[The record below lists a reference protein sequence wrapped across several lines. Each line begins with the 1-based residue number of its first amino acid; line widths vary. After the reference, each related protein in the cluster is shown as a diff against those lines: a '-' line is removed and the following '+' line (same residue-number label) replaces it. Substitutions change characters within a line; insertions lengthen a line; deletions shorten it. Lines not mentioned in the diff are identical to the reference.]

1 MALHGKI
8 IFRTDGGEKI
18 GMNHLI
24 RCAALAEMLREQY
37 ECVLAIRVPNPSAL
51 QLVGGVFHSII
62 PLPSSENYDGDELI
76 SHLNAGDIVVL
87 DGIQFQ
93 TDYQKKIRNHCKII
107 CIDDLHNHHFVADAI
122 INHAEG
128 ILPKDYSTEEHTRF
142 YLGARYAMIR
152 QPFIKAATE
161 NSELSIA
168 NRAMIHIGGNDFHNT
183 TQKVLSAL
191 VKTEMINEIEIV
203 VSKMNPNISLLEDFI
218 YANRKT
224 AKIML
229 CKNLPGDELCD
240 LMKTCRYMVCAANN
254 VLYEACAV
262 GMKIISGHISKTQQE
277 LLHGLAARGVVNNF
291 GNFLTEDEG
300 NLQARFELFMNDE
313 STSQQL
319 FNQKLLIDGK
329 SPERLFEI
337 FNKL

>member
-1 MALHGKI
+1 MISRLH
-8 IFRTDGGEKI
+8 
-18 GMNHLI
+18 
-24 RCAALAEMLREQY
+24 
-37 ECVLAIRVPNPSAL
+37 
-51 QLVGGVFHSII
+51 
-62 PLPSSENYDGDELI
+62 
-76 SHLNAGDIVVL
+76 AGDIVVL
-87 DGIQFQ
+87 DGFQFQ
-93 TDYQKKIRNHCKII
+93 TDYQKKIREHCKIV
-107 CIDDLHNHHFVADAI
+107 CIDDLHNHQFVTDAI

-128 ILPKDYSTEEHTRF
+128 ILPKDYSTDEHTRF

-152 QPFIKAATE
+152 QPFIKAAMG

-168 NRAMIHIGGNDFHNT
+168 NRAMIHIGGNNFHNT

-218 YANRKT
+218 YAKRKT
-224 AKIML
+224 TKILL

-240 LMKTCRYMVCAANN
+240 LMKTFRYMICIANN

-262 GMKIISGHISKTQQE
+262 GMKIILGYTSPAQMKI
-277 LLHGLAARGVVNNF
+277 LHGLVAKGAVNNF
-291 GNFLTEDEG
+291 GNFLTEDEN
-300 NLQARFELFMNDE
+300 NLKSRFKLFMNDE
-313 STSQQL
+313 TTWQQL
-319 FNQKLLIDGK
+319 SNQKLLIDGK

>member
-18 GMNHLI
+18 GLNHLI
-24 RCAALAEMLREQY
+24 RCAALAEMLREHY

-51 QLVGGVFHSII
+51 QLVGGVFNSILS
-62 PLPSSENYDGDELI
+62 LPASENYDGDELI
-76 SHLNAGDIVVL
+76 SHLQAGDIVVL

-93 TDYQKKIRNHCKII
+93 TDYQKKIREHSKVVCV
-107 CIDDLHNHHFVADAI
+107 DDLHDHHFVADAI

-152 QPFIKAATE
+152 QPFIKAVTE

-191 VKTEMINEIEIV
+191 VKTEMINELEVV

-218 YANRKT
+218 YTKRKT

-240 LMKTCRYMVCAANN
+240 LMKTCRYMICAANN

-262 GMKIISGHISKTQQE
+262 GMKIISGYTSPAQLEI
-277 LLHGLAARGVVNNF
+277 LHGLVAKGVVNNF
-291 GNFLTEDEG
+291 GNFLTEDE
-300 NLQARFELFMNDE
+300 NSVQARFELFMNDE

-319 FNQKLLIDGK
+319 SNQKLLIDGK
-329 SPERLFEI
+329 SPERMFEL

>member
-18 GMNHLI
+18 GLNHLI
-24 RCAALAEMLREQY
+24 RCAALAEMLREHY
-37 ECVLAIRVPNPSAL
+37 ECVLAIRAPNPSAL
-51 QLVGGVFHSII
+51 QFVGGVFHSII
-62 PLPSSENYDGDELI
+62 SLPDVENYEGDELV
-76 SHLNAGDIVVL
+76 SHLHAGDIVVL

-93 TDYQKKIRNHCKII
+93 TDYQKKILRHCKIV
-107 CIDDLHNHHFVADAI
+107 CIDDLHNHHIVADAV

-128 ILPKDYSTEEHTRF
+128 ILPKDYSTDEHTRF
-142 YLGARYAMIR
+142 YLGARYALIR
-152 QPFIKAATE
+152 KPFIKAAIG

-191 VKTEMINEIEIV
+191 VKTEMVNEMEV
-203 VSKMNPNISLLEDFI
+203 VISKLNPNISLLQDFI
-218 YANRKT
+218 YAKRKT
-224 AKIML
+224 TKILL

-240 LMKTCRYMVCAANN
+240 LMKTCRYMICAANN
-254 VLYEACAV
+254 VLFEACAV
-262 GMKIISGHISKTQQE
+262 GMKIISGYTSPAQMNI
-277 LLHGLAARGVVNNF
+277 LHGFVAKGAVNNF
-291 GNFLTEDEG
+291 GNFLTEDEN
-300 NLQARFELFMNDE
+300 NLKSRFELFMNDE

-319 FNQKLLIDGK
+319 LNQKLLIDGK

>member
-8 IFRTDGGEKI
+8 IFRTYGGDKI

-24 RCAALAEMLREQY
+24 RCAALTEMLRGHY

-62 PLPSSENYDGDELI
+62 SLPASENYDGDELI
-76 SHLNAGDIVVL
+76 SYLQAGDIVVL

-93 TDYQKKIRNHCKII
+93 TDYQKKIREHCKIV
-107 CIDDLHNHHFVADAI
+107 CIDDLHNNHFVADAI

-128 ILPKDYSTEEHTRF
+128 ILPKDYSTDEHTRF

-152 QPFIKAATE
+152 QPFIKAAIE

-191 VKTEMINEIEIV
+191 VNTEMINEIEIV

-218 YANRKT
+218 YAKRKT

-240 LMKTCRYMVCAANN
+240 LMKSCRYMICAANN

-262 GMKIISGHISKTQQE
+262 GMKIISGYTSPTQLE
-277 LLHGLAARGVVNNF
+277 ILHGLVAKGVVNNF
-291 GNFLTEDEG
+291 GNFLTEDEN
-300 NLQARFELFMNDE
+300 NLKARFELFMNDE
-313 STSQQL
+313 TTTEQL
-319 FNQKLLIDGK
+319 SNQKQLIDGK
-329 SPERLFEI
+329 SPDRLFEI